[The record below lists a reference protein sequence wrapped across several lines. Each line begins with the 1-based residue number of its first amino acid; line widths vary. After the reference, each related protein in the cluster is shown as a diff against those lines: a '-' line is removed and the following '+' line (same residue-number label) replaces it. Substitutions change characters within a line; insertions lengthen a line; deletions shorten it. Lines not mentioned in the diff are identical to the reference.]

1 MELPPVKRLVTPG
14 PSEVYP
20 EILALLSR
28 PQLIHYGAAW
38 GEFHR
43 ETCRSLRPLFG
54 TTQEPILHYGPGSM
68 CMEVGMAN
76 LLNEGDHVINI
87 LTGYFGHRWEDMLKQ
102 RGLHPHTISATP
114 GKTVPPEA
122 VKQAFKE
129 HKDAKA
135 VVACQIDTSTGVLS
149 PIREYAEI
157 AREYGA
163 FFILD
168 AISAFGGVPLEMD
181 KWGLDYCVGYPSKCL
196 SSISGVTPV
205 AIAKRVWEIAE
216 SEDHKAGWYY
226 DLKTF
231 RQYFE
236 DWGSWG
242 HPYPT
247 TIPIQAVIGIRE
259 AMNIL
264 QREGLQNCYLRHQ
277 KSGRA
282 VRAAMRALGL
292 KPLADENVAA
302 PTVTPVI
309 IGDDLEKKVQVM
321 LAEQH
326 NIHVGVSLVSP
337 MTIRFGHM
345 GLSAHRDMI
354 LGTISAIESVLIA
367 LGRHIMPGA
376 GLVAAQEHLAPSERI
391 PVATP

>member
-1 MELPPVKRLVTPG
+1 MDLPPVKRLITPG

-28 PQLIHYGAAW
+28 PQLIHYGDAW
-38 GEFHR
+38 GDFHR
-43 ETCRSLRPLFG
+43 ETCRALRPLFG
-54 TTQEPILHYGPGSM
+54 TTQEPMLYFGPGSM
-68 CMEVGMAN
+68 CMEIGMAN

-87 LTGYFGHRWEDMLKQ
+87 VTGYFGHRWEDMLKQ
-102 RGLHPHTISATP
+102 RRLRPHSITAPP
-114 GKTVPPEA
+114 GQTVMPEA
-122 VKQAFKE
+122 VEQAFKE
-129 HKDAKA
+129 HKGAKA
-135 VVACQIDTSTGVLS
+135 IVVCHIDTSTGVQS
-149 PIREYAEI
+149 PIQQYAEI

-163 FFILD
+163 FSIVD

-181 KWGLDYCVGYPSKCL
+181 KRGLDYCVGYPSKCL

-205 AIAKRVWEIAE
+205 AISKRVWEVAKA
-216 SEDHKAGWYY
+216 EDHKAGWYF

-231 RQYFE
+231 ERYFE

-247 TIPIQAVIGIRE
+247 TIPIQAVVGIRE
-259 AMNIL
+259 AVNIL
-264 QREGLQNCYLRHQ
+264 QREGLQNCYIRHQ

-292 KPLADENVAA
+292 KPLAAESVAA

-309 IGDDLEKKVQVM
+309 IGDNLEKKVQSM
-321 LAEQH
+321 LAEKH
-326 NIHVGVSLVSP
+326 SIHVGVSLVSP

-345 GLSAHRDMI
+345 GRSAYPDFI
-354 LGTISAIESVLIA
+354 LGTISAIESVLSD
-367 LGRHIMPGA
+367 LGRTIKSGA
-376 GLVAAQEHLAPSERI
+376 GLTAAQEQLGSGEKI
-391 PVATP
+391 TPLKN

>member
-1 MELPPVKRLVTPG
+1 MDLPPVKRLITPG

-28 PQLIHYGAAW
+28 PQLMHYGDAW

-43 ETCRSLRPLFG
+43 ETCRALCPLFG
-54 TTQEPILHYGPGSM
+54 TTQEPILYFGPGSM
-68 CMEVGMAN
+68 CMEIGMAN
-76 LLNEGDHVINI
+76 LLNEGDHVINVV
-87 LTGYFGHRWEDMLKQ
+87 TGYFGHRWEDMLKQ
-102 RGLHPHTISATP
+102 RRLRPHSIIAPP
-114 GKTVPPEA
+114 GQTVMPEA
-122 VKQAFKE
+122 VEQAFKE
-129 HKDAKA
+129 QKGAKA
-135 VVACQIDTSTGVLS
+135 IVGCQIDTSTGVLS
-149 PIREYAEI
+149 PIQQYAEI
-157 AREYGA
+157 ARKYDA
-163 FFILD
+163 FFIVD

-196 SSISGVTPV
+196 SSISGVTPI
-205 AIAKRVWEIAE
+205 AISKRVWEFAE
-216 SEDHKAGWYY
+216 SEDHKAGWYF

-231 RQYFE
+231 MQYFE

-247 TIPIQAVIGIRE
+247 TIPIQAVVGIRE
-259 AMNIL
+259 AVNIL

-292 KPLADENVAA
+292 KPLANESVAA
-302 PTVTPVI
+302 PTVTPVM
-309 IGDDLEKKVQVM
+309 IGDDLEKKVQTM
-321 LAEQH
+321 LAEEH

-345 GLSAHRDMI
+345 GRSAYPDMI
-354 LGTISAIESVLIA
+354 LGTISAIESVLSD
-367 LGRHIMPGA
+367 LGRTIKSGA
-376 GLVAAQEHLAPSERI
+376 GLTAAQEQLGSGSKT
-391 PVATP
+391 TPITH